1 MPFQQEIVGCDTIRS
16 KGNSLVI
23 KVCIVYW
30 SMLKITATTQLCII
44 LWSLSIAYLV
54 FKHEETMNNIALGES
69 GVGGRR
75 VVLRS
80 EEYSQGREGRS
91 VPVQLSLKIL

>member
-1 MPFQQEIVGCDTIRS
+1 
-16 KGNSLVI
+16 
-23 KVCIVYW
+23 
-30 SMLKITATTQLCII
+30 
-44 LWSLSIAYLV
+44 
-54 FKHEETMNNIALGES
+54 MNNIALGES
-69 GVGGRR
+69 G